1 METIKIE
8 IEHSN
13 KDYKIL
19 KITAL
24 TNSHICALNKD
35 KVGYLEF
42 LEEFDCQIKNNDRI

>member
-1 METIKIE
+1 MLAERPEMQKAMETIKIE

-24 TNSHICALNKD
+24 TNNLKSNDFQIFLNMW
-35 KVGYLEF
+35 
-42 LEEFDCQIKNNDRI
+42 Q